1 MRGSGQGYGVAM
13 ERGPQARR
21 AQRTVAAL
29 AVVAF
34 LVAACTSGDRDPV
47 ATAPTTTIEPARPR
61 VDDGQLQLGALIPMN
76 DPTIGSNL
84 TSSIEQAVEDVNAA
98 GGILGRDVQVLF
110 EDEGATATSAA
121 RATESLIDRGVDAIV
136 GPTSSNTAIGA
147 LDAAVAAGVVTCSA
161 TATAIALD
169 DYPDDGLFFRS
180 IATDSLQA
188 EAIAREATS
197 RGAGRVVIV
206 HVDDAYGRP
215 YAHAVDT
222 ALSAQPSIQV
232 ASVAVPFGDDD
243 LSGDLDEVA
252 AANADT
258 GIVLGN
264 GDDIALFLEAISA
277 RDDIDLTR
285 IIVNDAARA
294 PSSRPVIAGLDP
306 VFRNRITGIAP
317 QIVPPESTQ
326 SNEATP
332 FASQV
337 TDCVNLIALAA
348 AQGASDSPAIIAS
361 QMTSVSSGGQECRT
375 FAECIAFLEDDD
387 STQIDYDG
395 ATRIT
400 ELARDGDP
408 SRAFF
413 DKFVFRTDGSSVYQ
427 DSVAVS

>member
-1 MRGSGQGYGVAM
+1 M

-21 AQRTVAAL
+21 ARRTVAAL
-29 AVVAF
+29 AVGAF
-34 LVAACTSGDRDPV
+34 VVAACTGDDRDPV
-47 ATAPTTTIEPARPR
+47 ATVSTTTTEPARPR
-61 VDDGQLQLGALIPMN
+61 VDDGQLQIGALIPMN

-84 TSSIEQAVEDVNAA
+84 SSSFEQAVEAINAA
-98 GGILGRDVQVLF
+98 GGVLERDVEILI
-110 EDEGATATSAA
+110 EDEGATASSAA
-121 RATESLIDRGVDAIV
+121 RATESLIDRGADAIV

-147 LDAAVAAGVVTCSA
+147 LDAAVAAGVVMCSA

-169 DYPDDGLFFRS
+169 AYPDDGLFFRT

-188 EAIAREATS
+188 QAIAREATS
-197 RGAGRVVIV
+197 RGAGRVVII

-215 YAHAVDT
+215 YADAVDD

-243 LSGDLDEVA
+243 LSGNLAEVA

-306 VFRNRITGIAP
+306 AFRNRITGIAP
-317 QIVPPESTQ
+317 QIVPPES
-326 SNEATP
+326 SGANNATP
-332 FASQV
+332 FASQI

-348 AQGASDSPAIIAS
+348 AQGASDSP
-361 QMTSVSSGGQECRT
+361 TTVSYT
-375 FAECIAFLEDDD
+375 HL
-387 STQIDYDG
+387 TLPTTPY
-395 ATRIT
+395 
-400 ELARDGDP
+400 
-408 SRAFF
+408 
-413 DKFVFRTDGSSVYQ
+413 V
-427 DSVAVS
+427 